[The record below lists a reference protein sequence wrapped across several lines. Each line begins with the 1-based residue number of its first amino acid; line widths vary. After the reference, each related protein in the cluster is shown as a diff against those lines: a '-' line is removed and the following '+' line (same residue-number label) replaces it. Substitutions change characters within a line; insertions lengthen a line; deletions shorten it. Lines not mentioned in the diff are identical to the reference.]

1 MSGKSI
7 LEKRPTVS
15 VDWMLGD
22 ATAGLVEEMPKEYL
36 ATSASPVTVDDD
48 KLEIDSNL
56 LEVRKVYTFEF
67 LDSQMVLWK
76 QPNGDIDLYELIER

>member
-1 MSGKSI
+1 MSGISI
-7 LEKRPTVS
+7 LEKRPTAS

-22 ATAGLVEEMPKEYL
+22 TTDMLVEEMTKEYL

-48 KLEIDSNL
+48 GFEIDSNL
-56 LEVRKVYTFEF
+56 LEVGKVYTFEF

-76 QPNGDIDLYELIER
+76 QPNGDIDLYELIEK